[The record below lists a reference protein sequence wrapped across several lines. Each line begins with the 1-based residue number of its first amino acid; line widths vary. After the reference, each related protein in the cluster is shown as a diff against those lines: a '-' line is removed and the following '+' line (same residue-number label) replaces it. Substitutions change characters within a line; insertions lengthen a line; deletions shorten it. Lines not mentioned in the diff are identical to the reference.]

1 MTGIANRTI
10 SRRALLAGSAA
21 LGAAAVLP
29 ACAGSGDGFGG
40 LGGGALAGVG
50 GAFSLADALRRLLV
64 LASERAFAR
73 LGEPGEFWDA
83 KMAAL
88 GLAELTG
95 GGGNVLSRMLTSG
108 PFKAQL
114 ENQFGRLAADVSQR
128 AASLVYRS
136 ARNINASEAT
146 ALLRRKPGAAT
157 AFLRRSMGSSLLD
170 ALVPDLGR
178 GLRTA
183 RDPAMGELVGALN
196 AAGVDVGKI
205 ASRLGND
212 IETIIWEEITTEEIA
227 IRSDPAATRDLLL
240 MRVFGP
246 E

>member
-1 MTGIANRTI
+1 MTGNCNRTI
-10 SRRALLAGSAA
+10 SRRAVLAGSAA
-21 LGAAAVLP
+21 IGAVAVLP
-29 ACAGSGDGFGG
+29 GCAGGQDDLGG
-40 LGGGALAGVG
+40 LSGGALAGVG

-64 LASERAFAR
+64 KASERAFAR
-73 LGEPGEFWDA
+73 LGEPGEFWDE

-95 GGGNVLSRMLTSG
+95 SGANALSRMLTSG

-114 ENQFGRLAADVSQR
+114 ENQFGRLAADVSKR
-128 AASLVYRS
+128 AAPLVYRS
-136 ARNINASEAT
+136 ARNIDASEAT

-157 AFLRRSMGSSLLD
+157 AFLRRSMGNRLLD
-170 ALVPDLGR
+170 ALVSDMGR

-183 RDPAMGELVGALN
+183 RDASMGELVGALN

-205 ASRLGND
+205 ANRLGGD
-212 IETIIWEEITTEEIA
+212 IEKIIWEEITEEEIA
-227 IRSDPAATRDLLL
+227 IRADPAATRDLLL
-240 MRVFGP
+240 IRVFGA